1 MAKSNISDQRVN
13 VISEKVVE
21 AAKNVLGDNLSGIYL
36 FGSYARGDFD
46 AESDVDFLVV
56 ADVPQERAG
65 EERRN
70 IREKLPLIDLE
81 YDLPVSL
88 HVTGREIF
96 EQYSNTLPF
105 YMNVLNEGVELYV

>member
-1 MAKSNISDQRVN
+1 MSKIIVDDQRVS

-21 AAKNVLGDNLSGIYL
+21 AAKSVLGDNLSSVYL
-36 FGSYARGDFD
+36 FGSYARGDYD

-56 ADVPQERAG
+56 ANVPQEQAG
-65 EERRN
+65 RERRN
-70 IREKLPLIDLE
+70 IRQRLPLIDLE

-88 HVTGREIF
+88 HVTGSEIF

-105 YMNVLNEGVELYV
+105 YMNVLRDGVELNV